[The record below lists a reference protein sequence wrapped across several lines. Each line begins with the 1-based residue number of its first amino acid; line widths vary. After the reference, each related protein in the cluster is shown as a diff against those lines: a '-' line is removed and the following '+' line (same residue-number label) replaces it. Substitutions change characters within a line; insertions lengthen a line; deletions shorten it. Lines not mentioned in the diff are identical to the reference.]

1 MPGLDSILGL
11 ISAVETVERN
21 LENGDYI
28 RQAVGENEEK
38 IVEMNV
44 AQLYDWGVTSVGI
57 SINTYRPY
65 TPYTIS
71 IKEIKGQPTDRV
83 TLRDT
88 GAFHRSFMVE
98 VGPDSF
104 YITATDPKT
113 QDLVNKYG
121 GKIFG
126 LLEANRIELSRIYIG
141 PNVMGQIHKNLF
153 G

>member
-71 IKEIKGQPTDRV
+71 IKEMKGTADRSSYSA
-83 TLRDT
+83 
-88 GAFHRSFMVE
+88 GHGSFSSV
-98 VGPDSF
+98 F
-104 YITATDPKT
+104 Y
-113 QDLVNKYG
+113 G
-121 GKIFG
+121 
-126 LLEANRIELSRIYIG
+126 
-141 PNVMGQIHKNLF
+141 
-153 G
+153 